1 MNKPSPDTHH
11 VLIVQ
16 AWEWA
21 RGFAAASTGTG
32 NFHCICVKLRSSLKE
47 KVNIC
52 ADLGTIQ
59 ETIRGFPNGMWSE
72 QPTCQVLNHPRGC
85 GTETGECRGC
95 CAGGLGPF
103 QTQLLE
109 QPACSTQV
117 HGGVFPLQTYAR
129 RSLVCR
135 MLRSS
140 GATLPGLACPEVLG
154 EKASTPYFSLK
165 NLGDR
170 NKLGFLRICCCS
182 VLGAQK
188 ANQTSRDLDLYYV
201 KARFSP
207 CSPMTRSGR
216 ANVRRLQVRDATKL

>member
-1 MNKPSPDTHH
+1 MNKPSPDTRH

-32 NFHCICVKLRSSLKE
+32 NFHCMCVKLRSSLKE

-85 GTETGECRGC
+85 STETGECQGC

-117 HGGVFPLQTYAR
+117 HGGVC
-129 RSLVCR
+129 SLCR
-135 MLRSS
+135 LLADFSCAGCWGPVVQLFQALLVLRC
-140 GATLPGLACPEVLG
+140 L
-154 EKASTPYFSLK
+154 
-165 NLGDR
+165 
-170 NKLGFLRICCCS
+170 
-182 VLGAQK
+182 
-188 ANQTSRDLDLYYV
+188 
-201 KARFSP
+201 
-207 CSPMTRSGR
+207 
-216 ANVRRLQVRDATKL
+216 VRRQQSFRALQRPCKELKESLSAGSCWQLTIR